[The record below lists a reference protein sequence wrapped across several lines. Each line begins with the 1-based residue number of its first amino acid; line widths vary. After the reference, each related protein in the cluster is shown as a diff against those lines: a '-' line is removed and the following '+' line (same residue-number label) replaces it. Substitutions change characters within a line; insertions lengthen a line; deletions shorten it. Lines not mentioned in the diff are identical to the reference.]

1 LESKRFLP
9 IDRFIRSV
17 EERTCARGKSSLP
30 LPEKIDT
37 NARLPYNPQM
47 DIDLDLYRHELRV
60 STNPLVRLSAID
72 ISPDHAQRTFIFVHG
87 FGGQAA
93 QWQYQ
98 LQKFS
103 LDNRVIA
110 LDMRG
115 HGLSDAPAAGYEMDQ
130 AINDMETA
138 LKLLKVKG
146 KFVLVGHS
154 FGGAWATEY
163 TLRHPDRVE
172 RLVMIATAGEFTL
185 RPLFRLGLS
194 LPNWL
199 LGLIEPF
206 TRKWLSA
213 RPRVL
218 KRLYYENMSKW
229 VGWDKFKLLNVPTL
243 VVRGNRDAVFK
254 SPLFAQVTQSIPGA
268 QDADIGV
275 SGHMVMLERRDAV
288 NRALERFLG
297 GEGQSSWRE
306 TSSAVRRKT
315 QGRDGLRKTRG
326 WLEHYDQG
334 VPYTVGIPKIPVQ
347 QLLRSSVRMFPT
359 RPAIYFE
366 GTRISYR
373 RLNHEANRFANALLA
388 LGVGKGARVALLMP
402 NVPQMVVAFYG
413 TMKAG
418 MTAVFVPPMIEPEE
432 VVRQVRD
439 SDASVLVT
447 LSMWAGL
454 AKQIREGAGVPHI
467 LLTDPA
473 DYLSLPKSVISHWRN
488 RSFGLSNAL
497 GWKDFLAGRS
507 SKSPGTDVRPEDLA
521 VIIYTGGTTAQSKG
535 VMLSHR
541 NLVANALQTRHWLPD
556 AVEGRER
563 FLCVVPFFHSY
574 GLTTALNVP
583 VSIGAAMI
591 LKPQFQI
598 LDVLK
603 TIRKYRPT
611 MFPGV
616 PSMYVAINTFRGVR
630 KYGIDSIKA
639 CISGSAPLPVE
650 VQESFE
656 KLTRGHLVEGYGL
669 TEASPVTHANPL
681 LEKRKVG
688 TIGVPLPSTEAKI
701 IDLAGKNKEVK
712 PGQIGELAVRGP
724 QVMMGYWK
732 DAKATREVLTEDG
745 WLLTG
750 DVAQMDEDGYFR
762 IIARKADM
770 WYASRTRSGK
780 PAFPRD
786 VEEVIYEIPQVKEVA
801 VVGIA
806 GHPFAFVI
814 ANGAGGE
821 RPSPA
826 AVISYC
832 KRRLPPHL
840 VPRFVIF
847 MEDFPRTFIGK
858 VLRRELARRYEQQA
872 A

>member
-1 LESKRFLP
+1 
-9 IDRFIRSV
+9 
-17 EERTCARGKSSLP
+17 
-30 LPEKIDT
+30 
-37 NARLPYNPQM
+37 M
-47 DIDLDLYRHELRV
+47 DIDLDLYRHELRI

-72 ISPDHAQRTFIFVHG
+72 ISPDHPQRTLLFLHG

-98 LQKFS
+98 LQKFA
-103 LDNRVIA
+103 LENRVIA
-110 LDMRG
+110 LDTRG
-115 HGLSDAPAAGYEMDQ
+115 HGLSDAPASGYDMDQ
-130 AINDMETA
+130 AIADIETA
-138 LKLLKVKG
+138 LTLLKVKG

-154 FGGAWATEY
+154 FGGALATEY
-163 TLRHPDRVE
+163 TLKHPDRVE
-172 RLVMIATAGEFTL
+172 QLVIIATAGEFKL

-218 KRLYYENMSKW
+218 KRIYYQNMAKW
-229 VGWDKFKLLNVPTL
+229 VGWDRFKQLDVPTL

-254 SPLFAQVTQSIPGA
+254 SPLFAKVTESIPGA

-275 SGHMVMLERRDAV
+275 SGHMVMLERREAV

-297 GEGQSSWRE
+297 GEGQRSWRE
-306 TSSAVRRKT
+306 TSRTIHKKTNVR
-315 QGRDGLRKTRG
+315 DSLRKSRG
-326 WLEHYDQG
+326 WLEHYDPG
-334 VPYTVGIPKIPVQ
+334 VPFTVGIPKIPVHH
-347 QLLRSSVRMFPT
+347 LLRSSVRMFPT
-359 RPAIYFE
+359 RPAILFE

-373 RLNHEANRFANALLA
+373 RLNHEVNRFANALLA
-388 LGVGKGARVALLMP
+388 LGIGKGARVALLMP

-432 VVRQVRD
+432 VVRQVKD
-439 SDASVLVT
+439 SEASVLVT

-454 AKQIREGAGVPHI
+454 ARQIQKGAGVPHM

-473 DYLSLPKSVISHWRN
+473 DYLSLPKFMISHWRN
-488 RSFGLSNAL
+488 RALGLPNAL
-497 GWKDFLAGRS
+497 EWRDFLAGRS
-507 SKSPGTDVRPEDLA
+507 NKSPGSEVRPQDLA

-541 NLVANALQTRHWLPD
+541 NLVANALQTRHWLPE

-591 LKPQFQI
+591 LKPQFEI

-603 TIRKYRPT
+603 TIRTYRPT

-656 KLTRGHLVEGYGL
+656 KLTQGHLVEGYGL

-681 LEKRKVG
+681 VGNRKVG
-688 TIGVPLPSTEAKI
+688 TIGVPLPSTEAMI
-701 IDLAGKNKEVK
+701 VDLGGRNKEVK

-732 DAKATREVLTEDG
+732 DAKATREVLREDG

-770 WYASRTRSGK
+770 WYSSRARPAK

-786 VEEVIYEIPQVKEVA
+786 VEEVIYELPQIKEVA

-806 GHPFAFVI
+806 GRPFAFVI
-814 ANGAGGE
+814 ASKASGE
-821 RPSPA
+821 RPTPA
-826 AVISYC
+826 AVIAYC

-872 A
+872 V